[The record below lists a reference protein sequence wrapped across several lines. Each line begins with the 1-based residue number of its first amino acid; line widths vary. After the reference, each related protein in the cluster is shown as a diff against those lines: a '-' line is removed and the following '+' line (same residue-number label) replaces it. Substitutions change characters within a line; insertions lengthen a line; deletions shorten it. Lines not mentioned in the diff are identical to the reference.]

1 MTQKSGK
8 REQMRSRQRRQ
19 QMRSNLIWSGLG
31 LAALVVIGA
40 MVWQGARPRA
50 GEEMPVMQSD
60 HIPTDSDP
68 GEYSTNP
75 PTSGPHTPYLADW
88 GVHKIPVPLEIQVH
102 NLEDGGVMVQY
113 ACEKPCDELVKQLE
127 ALAAK
132 HDRLIVAPYP
142 LMNSKIALTA
152 WQRIETLDSFDEKR
166 INDFIQA
173 YIGKDHHLPGG
184 EPSSDGSTDPFA
196 LPPMHPQIKEP
207 PPH

>member
-1 MTQKSGK
+1 MTQKSSK

-75 PTSGPHTPYLADW
+75 PTSGPHYAEELDAGFYETNDYQYPAGYL
-88 GVHKIPVPLEIQVH
+88 VH
-102 NLEDGGVMVQY
+102 NLEHGYIIFWYNCGLLDEAACDDLKSEIESVMDEFNNVKVIAYPWDSIDVPVAITSWGRSLKMEAFDAVQARTFY
-113 ACEKPCDELVKQLE
+113 KTNLNKSPEPN
-127 ALAAK
+127 
-132 HDRLIVAPYP
+132 AP
-142 LMNSKIALTA
+142 
-152 WQRIETLDSFDEKR
+152 
-166 INDFIQA
+166 
-173 YIGKDHHLPGG
+173 
-184 EPSSDGSTDPFA
+184 
-196 LPPMHPQIKEP
+196 
-207 PPH
+207 